1 MTISSDV
8 RFSSPDLFNLTR
20 ESVIVRDL
28 SGRVLAWNRAAEQLY
43 GWSSEEAV
51 GRDAD
56 DMLRSSPRL
65 TYRLADAADVWTEQ
79 VARVGRDRVTLLI
92 DAQFNVRRDRDGA
105 LLDIIETSRPVPV
118 AQAGSILDPEHRYR
132 TLFHAMPTSFL
143 ELDITAVRPII
154 ARFRDR
160 SISEIRTIL
169 LDSSETVRQIMRATR
184 VVDANDRAID
194 TFGDGDRAGML
205 ECVEPFWPPDSYE
218 VYVDSLIARLI
229 ENPRFTREVTMTTL
243 RGRRIDCIFTACLDS
258 KLVGDGR
265 VIIGIVDVTALKVA
279 NRTLEESRERYRA
292 LFHLMPIPLCRINT
306 DAVAAML
313 KQFSREERQNPEA
326 VLLARP
332 EIMDHVAGSSFI
344 EEANVRAAR
353 ILGLRAP
360 EDLQGLQAGSLLS
373 SRPDTLRRLTLASI
387 SAVAFEEETQ
397 IVTPTGEELD
407 VLLSMSFVEHDG
419 GRFSL
424 AGLIDIR
431 DRLKAEADLATLR
444 ADFAHAARISML
456 GELTASIAHEV
467 NQPLAAIG
475 ASGEAGLRW
484 LDHDPPNLAQART
497 QLTRLVGQAERA
509 SRIIERIRNTAKS
522 SPPERQVQDMGKI
535 AQHAISFLEHEA
547 RALRVSLTLHVPRE
561 PCPVIADRTQLEQV
575 IANLVINAMQAI
587 ASNNQKDRS
596 IGVIVSTAD
605 HNVECSVIDNGP
617 GLEPHVAKRLF
628 ESFFTTKKDGLGLG
642 LSLCR
647 SIVQSLGGTL
657 TGGNRSDGP
666 GARFTFSIPCA
677 STKHPTIG

>member
-1 MTISSDV
+1 MTISSDL
-8 RFSSPDLFNLTR
+8 RFSPPDLFNLTR
-20 ESVIVRDL
+20 ESVIVRDP
-28 SGRVLAWNRAAEQLY
+28 SGLVLAWNRAAEQLY

-51 GRDAD
+51 GRVAD
-56 DMLRSSPRL
+56 EMLRSSPRV
-65 TYRLADAADVWTEQ
+65 TYPPADAMDVWTEQ
-79 VARVGRDRVTLLI
+79 VVRVGRDRVTLLI
-92 DAQFNVRRDRDGA
+92 DAQFNARRDVGGA
-105 LLDIIETSRPVPV
+105 LLDIIETSRPVPAV
-118 AQAGSILDPEHRYR
+118 RPGSVLDGEHRYR

-154 ARFRDR
+154 ARFREC
-160 SISEIRTIL
+160 SIAEIRTIL
-169 LDSSETVRQIMRATR
+169 LDSPQTVREMMRATR
-184 VVDANDRAID
+184 VVDANDHAID

-205 ECVEPFWPPDSYE
+205 DCVEPFWPLDSYE
-218 VYVDSLIARLI
+218 AYVDSLIARLV

-243 RGRRIDCIFTACLDS
+243 KGRRIDSIFTACLDP
-258 KLVGDGR
+258 KIVGDGR

-279 NRTLEESRERYRA
+279 NRTLEEGRERYRA

-306 DAVAAML
+306 DAVTAVL

-332 EIMDHVAGSSFI
+332 EIMDHVARSSFI
-344 EEANVRAAR
+344 EEANVRAAK
-353 ILGLRAP
+353 ILGLQAP
-360 EDLQGLQAGSLLS
+360 EDLQGLPAGSLLS

-387 SAVAFEEETQ
+387 RAVAFEEETQ
-397 IVTPTGEELD
+397 IVSPTGEELD

-456 GELTASIAHEV
+456 GELAASIAHEV

-522 SPPERQVQDMGKI
+522 SPPERQVQDLGKI
-535 AQHAISFLEHEA
+535 AQQAISFLEHEA
-547 RALRVSLTLHVPRE
+547 RALRVSLALDVPGQ

-575 IANLVINAMQAI
+575 IVNLAINAMQAI

-596 IGVIVSTAD
+596 ISVIVSATD
-605 HNVECSVIDNGP
+605 HSVECSVIDNGP

-647 SIVQSLGGTL
+647 SIVLSLGGTL

-666 GARFTFSIPCA
+666 GARFSFRIPCA
-677 STKHPTIG
+677 STIHPTTG